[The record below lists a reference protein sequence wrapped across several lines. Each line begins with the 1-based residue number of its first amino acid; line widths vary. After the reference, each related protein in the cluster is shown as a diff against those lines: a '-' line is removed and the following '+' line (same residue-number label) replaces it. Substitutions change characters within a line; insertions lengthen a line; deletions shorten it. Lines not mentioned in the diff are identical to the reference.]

1 MTTALLIEAYAK
13 ELRLPAV
20 GRHYAGLARAAEDQH
35 RTYEEYLAAVLEQE
49 LVSRRENQLRRR
61 MKQASFPMVKTLESF
76 DFAALPNLNKVKVL
90 NLAKGEFVQ
99 RKESLFLI
107 GNPGTGKSHLCT
119 AIAVALCHRG
129 YRVRFTTAANL
140 VDELLA
146 AQQDHRL
153 GRYLR
158 QWAKYH
164 LVIVDEVGFVP
175 FSRSGAELLFNFF
188 AEHYERRSV
197 AVTSN
202 LEFGQWTQVF
212 GDEVLTA
219 ALLDRLTHRAHILE
233 MNGESYRFRESIRHQ
248 QKAQT

>member
-1 MTTALLIEAYAK
+1 VTTALLVEAYAK

-20 GRHYAGLARAAEDQH
+20 GRHYAGLARAAEDEH

-49 LVSRRENQLRRR
+49 LVNRRENQLRRR

-76 DFAALPNLNKVKVL
+76 EFTALPNLNKAKVL
-90 NLAKGEFVQ
+90 SLAKGEFVE
-99 RKESLFLI
+99 RRESLFFI
-107 GNPGTGKSHLCT
+107 GNPGTGKTHLCI
-119 AIAVALCHRG
+119 ALAVALCQRG

-158 QWAKYH
+158 QWVKYH

-202 LEFGQWTQVF
+202 LEFGRWTQVF

-233 MNGESYRFRESIRHQ
+233 MNGESYRFRESIKNQ
-248 QKAQT
+248 QKG